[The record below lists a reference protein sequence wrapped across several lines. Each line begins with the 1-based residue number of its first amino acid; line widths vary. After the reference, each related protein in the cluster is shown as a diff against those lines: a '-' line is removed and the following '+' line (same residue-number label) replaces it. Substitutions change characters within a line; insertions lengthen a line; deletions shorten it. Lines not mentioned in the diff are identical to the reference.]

1 MSTIAVA
8 VTINLHITL
17 TLAVLSAK
25 SGALSLLEKRSNFP
39 VRTRRG
45 AGSAL
50 GDIFTEGI
58 VGASSGALA
67 TIFGGPPTCCD
78 DGYGALAG
86 CLVNAGKDSNGNRW
100 MACYYPGKE
109 QIFDFDVATMKCII
123 NLHYVQDDA
132 CIDVAGS
139 VCGNGYGGGLMLGH
153 MGFLGGNIKADQI
166 SAQDSVSF
174 QAAADSMLNVQIDY
188 NYGPQA
194 IDLVLPDSQD
204 NILDIE
210 IFFQGHKAKDC

>member
-1 MSTIAVA
+1 MIAVA

-25 SGALSLLEKRSNFP
+25 SGALGILEKRSNFP
-39 VRTRRG
+39 ARTRRG

-50 GDIFTEGI
+50 GDIFSAGVT
-58 VGASSGALA
+58 GASSGALA
-67 TIFGGPPTCCD
+67 TVFGSPPTCCD
-78 DGYGALAG
+78 SGDGALGG

-100 MACYYPGKE
+100 MACYYPGTE
-109 QIFDFDVATMKCII
+109 QIFDFDVAAMKCII

-204 NILDIE
+204 DDLRIE
-210 IFFQGHKAKDC
+210 IYFQGHKAKDC